1 MEKTFGE
8 LMEVV
13 EKRRSYSVHAIL
25 ITKKTNNKAK
35 ANEKAE
41 CSLVCFVFLS
51 YTYLNCLFLSQVHL
65 IAQRIEESLSIMIK
79 YNC

>member
-25 ITKKTNNKAK
+25 ITKKPITRLKQTRK
-35 ANEKAE
+35 
-41 CSLVCFVFLS
+41 
-51 YTYLNCLFLSQVHL
+51 LNALLFALFLL
-65 IAQRIEESLSIMIK
+65 CFRK
-79 YNC
+79 FY